1 MENRTGRG
9 SKLGATR
16 VVGKDVESE
25 DKEGEDACM
34 MLFLRQGR
42 AVPHVPW
49 AGGILSLQISS

>member
-9 SKLGATR
+9 SKLDATR

-25 DKEGEDACM
+25 DKEGKDAWM

-42 AVPHVPW
+42 AVPQVPW
-49 AGGILSLQISS
+49 AGGILFLLISH